1 MVGLAPL
8 DPPYKFLTR
17 QITMIRV
24 IATIQLRAGCRS
36 AFLKVFKA
44 LVPHVRQ
51 EPGCRDYEP
60 MADLPT
66 NFTAQVPVR
75 GDVITIVE
83 QWESLDAL
91 EAHLIA
97 PHMLEYRKAVKGF
110 VAGVTLQ
117 VLQPAE

>member
-1 MVGLAPL
+1 
-8 DPPYKFLTR
+8 
-17 QITMIRV
+17 MIRV
-24 IATIQLRAGCRS
+24 IATIQLRAGCRN
-36 AFLKVFKA
+36 AFLKVLKA
-44 LVPHVRQ
+44 LVPQVRQ

-60 MADLPT
+60 MVDLPT

-83 QWESLDAL
+83 QWDSLDAL

-110 VAGVTLQ
+110 VADVTLQ
-117 VLQPAE
+117 VLQAAE